1 MYIHDAINELKQ
13 RKHGREIQGA
23 RYGISA
29 DPVVLIEIQDLTK
42 VIAAL
47 NSIHEEYTTTKKL
60 DADRVKKVIAFCQQ
74 HGFYVGSIEM
84 EKVEL

>member
-1 MYIHDAINELKQ
+1 MYIHDAIKELSR
-13 RKHGREIQGA
+13 RKHAREIQSA

-29 DPVVLIEIQDLTK
+29 DPIIPNEIQDLTK

-47 NSIHEEYTTTKKL
+47 NSIDEEYTTTKKL
-60 DADRVKKVIAFCQQ
+60 DTDRVKKVIAFCQQ